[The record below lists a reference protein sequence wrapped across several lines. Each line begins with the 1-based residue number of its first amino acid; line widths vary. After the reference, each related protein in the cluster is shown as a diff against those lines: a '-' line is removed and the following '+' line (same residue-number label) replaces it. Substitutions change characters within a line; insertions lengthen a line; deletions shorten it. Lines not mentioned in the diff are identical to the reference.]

1 MKKSDL
7 GTYPEMLKSSPPYEP
22 FDEED
27 PDYEAD
33 LDNYNE
39 WEEYPEP
46 YMEDMFPKAKYF
58 DDRDSAWEYLI
69 LKKEKAQIYTEIE
82 GDTGGTWYDRGFHL
96 VNRTGNYAVVIDS
109 RFRPMIYTGRLEVS
123 DDLAIDD

>member
-7 GTYPEMLKSSPPYEP
+7 GTYPELLKSGPPYEP

-33 LDNYNE
+33 LDNYDE

-46 YMEDMFPKAKYF
+46 FMEDMFPKAKYF
-58 DDRDSAWEYLI
+58 DDRDSAWEYVI
-69 LKKEKAQIYTEIE
+69 SKNYKAQIYTEIE
-82 GDTGGTWYDRGFHL
+82 GDTGGTWYDRGFHI
-96 VNRTGNYAVVIDS
+96 VNRTGSYAVVIDS
-109 RFRPMIYTGRLEVS
+109 RFRPMIYTT
-123 DDLAIDD
+123 D